1 MSDYLIKIGQNKV
14 TQVPLKALGVSI
26 PVELKRAN
34 QPWSE
39 KELEGKTVHYGG
51 TLGLSFIVGPIIEQ
65 TGGMLVTSTGEENRV
80 NALVFDATGISSV
93 EGLKSLY
100 LYFHDNIR
108 FIRSCGRLVVIGKEA
123 TEQENTIAQVIYQG
137 LEAFT
142 KSLAKEVGRK
152 GATAQLITVSNSL
165 LDNEAQ
171 LSLRLKPVLTFL
183 LSDRPAFV
191 SGQVFR
197 LSDTVTAI
205 DVPKLAQPL
214 AGKVALVTGAARGIG
229 RATAEKLASEGA
241 TVVVLDRPE
250 DEEESQKVADAIGG
264 KVFSLDIGKEDAPE
278 KLVAW
283 LEEQFG
289 GVDIVVHNAGITRDK
304 TIGKMPEHYWDLLI
318 SVNLTA
324 VVRVTEVLLKEGLR
338 DGGRIICLSSIS
350 GIAGN
355 FGQTNYTMAKGGVI
369 GLIKHLA
376 PQLASRGITT
386 NAIAPGLI
394 ETRMTAAMPFFTREG
409 ARRLSNLGQGGLP
422 VDIAEMVAFLS
433 TPGASGI
440 TGQVIRV
447 CGGSLMGA

>member
-1 MSDYLIKIGQNKV
+1 MSDYLINLGKNKV
-14 TQVPLKALGVSI
+14 TQIPLKAFGVSI
-26 PVELKRAN
+26 PVELKRAQ

-39 KELEGKTVHYGG
+39 QELGGKSLYVGGG
-51 TLGLSFIVGPIIEQ
+51 TLAPVITTIAEQ
-65 TGGMLVTSTGEENRV
+65 TGAKLSGTPSEENRV
-80 NALVFDATGISSV
+80 NALVFDATGIDSI
-93 EGLKSLY
+93 EGLKPLY
-100 LYFHDNIR
+100 QFFHDNIR

-123 TEQENTIAQVIYQG
+123 TEQDDLIAQAVAQG
-137 LEAFT
+137 TEAFT

-152 GATAQLITVSNSL
+152 GATAQLITISNSL
-165 LDNEAQ
+165 LSNEAQ
-171 LSLRLKPVLTFL
+171 LIARLKPVLAFL

-197 LSDTVTAI
+197 LSDTVTNVESA
-205 DVPKLAQPL
+205 PLAQPL

-229 RATAEKLASEGA
+229 RATAEKLAAEGA

-250 DEEESQKVADAIGG
+250 DEAESQKVADAIGG

-278 KLVAW
+278 KLVSW
-283 LEEQFG
+283 LKGQFG

-304 TIGKMPEHYWDLLI
+304 TIGKMPEHFWDLLI

-324 VVRVTEVLLKEGLR
+324 VVRVTEALLKDGLR
-338 DGGRIICLSSIS
+338 EGGRIVCLSSIS

-369 GLIKHLA
+369 GLVKHLA
-376 PQLASRGITT
+376 PKVAGKGIAI

-422 VDIAEMVAFLS
+422 VDIAEMVTFLS
-433 TPGASGI
+433 TPGANGI

>member
-1 MSDYLIKIGQNKV
+1 MSDYLINLGKNKA
-14 TQVPLKALGVSI
+14 TQMPLKALGVSI
-26 PVELKRAN
+26 PVELKRA
-34 QPWSE
+34 QKPWSE
-39 KELEGKTVHYGG
+39 KELEGKTVYIGG
-51 TLGLSFIVGPIIEQ
+51 TGSLSSIVSQIVEQ
-65 TGGMLVTSTGEENRV
+65 TGAKMTKSTGEESRV
-80 NALVFDATGISSV
+80 NALVFDATGITSID
-93 EGLKSLY
+93 GLKPLY
-100 LYFHDNIR
+100 QFFHDNIR

-123 TEQENTIAQVIYQG
+123 PEQEDTIAQVVYQG

-152 GATAQLITVSNSL
+152 GATAQLITLSNSL
-165 LDNEAQ
+165 LTNEAQ
-171 LSLRLKPVLTFL
+171 LSARLKPTLTFL

-197 LSDTVTAI
+197 LSDNVIA
-205 DVPKLAQPL
+205 VNEPKLAQPL

-229 RATAEKLASEGA
+229 RATAEKLAAEGA
-241 TVVVLDRPE
+241 TVAVLDRPE
-250 DEEESQKVADAIGG
+250 DEVESQKVADAIGG

-283 LEEQFG
+283 LKEQFG

-304 TIGKMPEHYWDLLI
+304 TIGKMPEHFWDLLI

-324 VVRVTEVLLKEGLR
+324 VVRVTEALLKDGLR
-338 DGGRIICLSSIS
+338 DGGRIVCLSSIS

-369 GLIKHLA
+369 GLVKHLA
-376 PQLASRGITT
+376 PETATRGITA

-394 ETRMTAAMPFFTREG
+394 ETRMTAAMPFFTREA

-422 VDIAEMVAFLS
+422 VDIAEMVTFLS
-433 TPGASGI
+433 TPGAGGI

-447 CGGSLMGA
+447 CGGSLVGA